1 MPKSFGTLNEILGD
15 TNEKPSLKHH
25 SQQFRAP
32 ENLGSLLDS
41 MKYPRHLGGV
51 LNNGPIFRGDFFGL
65 VLGRINLGVELGTRT
80 REPKK
85 HIPSVGEVRTII
97 D

>member
-41 MKYPRHLGGV
+41 MKYPGFFW
-51 LNNGPIFRGDFFGL
+51 ISFREDK
-65 VLGRINLGVELGTRT
+65 
-80 REPKK
+80 PW
-85 HIPSVGEVRTII
+85 S
-97 D
+97 